1 MDTSRALEI
10 VRALADGKD
19 PFTSEAFPMDGP
31 YQHPEVVRALF
42 NAVYALQILRQREK
56 RRESVPLNAGRGWS
70 APEDAALLLAA
81 EAGAPLPSWP
91 RSTSVLRPR
100 SRRDYSSSR
109 GSVLRKRTPRTRPVD
124 SDRNRLI
131 TL

>member
-10 VRALADGKD
+10 VRALADGND

-42 NAVYALQILRQREK
+42 KAVYALQVLRQREK
-56 RRESVPLNAGRGWS
+56 RRESVPLNAGRAWS

-81 EAGAPLPSWP
+81 EAGTPVVQLAEKHE
-91 RSTSVLRPR
+91 RSPAAI
-100 SRRDYSSSR
+100 
-109 GSVLRKRTPRTRPVD
+109 KA
-124 SDRNRLI
+124 RLLKLEGI
-131 TL
+131 RVSEAGASPEAG